1 MTSLFV
7 IENKVSAIREYV
19 KILEPYKQY
28 SRIDVEKD
36 NQIRG
41 ALERY
46 LYLAAQAT
54 IDLAE
59 AVIAFKKFRKPT
71 TLSENFHI
79 LQEQDVISGE
89 LAEKLVS
96 MVGFRNTIAHDYQ
109 KVNYDIVF
117 DVLHNRLSD
126 LEEFITA
133 AKKNLNLG

>member
-1 MTSLFV
+1 MTSLFI
-7 IENKVSAIREYV
+7 IENKISAVGDYIQT
-19 KILEPYKQY
+19 LEPYKQY
-28 SRIDVEKD
+28 SRIEIEKD
-36 NQIRG
+36 DQIRG

-46 LYLAAQAT
+46 LYLATQAT

-71 TLSENFHI
+71 ILNESFYI
-79 LQEQDVISGE
+79 LQEQGVISGE
-89 LAEKLVS
+89 LTEKLVR
-96 MVGFRNTIAHDYQ
+96 MTGFRNTIAHDYQ

-133 AKKNLNLG
+133 IRQNLDLE

>member
-7 IENKVSAIREYV
+7 IENKVSAIREYI

-28 SRIDVEKD
+28 SRVDIEKD
-36 NQIRG
+36 DQIRG

-46 LYLAAQAT
+46 LYLATQAT

-117 DVLHNRLSD
+117 DVLHNRLGD
-126 LEEFITA
+126 LEELARII
-133 AKKNLNLG
+133 KGIR